1 MLGSLLA
8 ALRSGDTLD
17 KAFREFDD
25 MLLAGQWM
33 FNEVCGILDGRL
45 KPEDVRD
52 ALFSKDQ
59 EINALL
65 RSLRANIV
73 THLTVN
79 SNADIPACLALMSI
93 AKDAERIGDYC
104 KNLFEVT
111 EHVHLTTRDNAY
123 GARIVAMPNDVEA
136 IFELVRVAFSESS
149 PKQAKVAI
157 KAADAVRK
165 TCDEIAEELLRD
177 QAEISSQDA
186 VAYSFQTRYYKR
198 IASHLANI
206 ATAVFGRIEDLDF
219 RKPPKPAEQVE
230 E

>member
-1 MLGSLLA
+1 M
-8 ALRSGDTLD
+8 
-17 KAFREFDD
+17 
-25 MLLAGQWM
+25 
-33 FNEVCGILDGRL
+33 
-45 KPEDVRD
+45 RD

-111 EHVHLTTRDNAY
+111 EHGHIAARDNAY

-186 VAYSFQTRYYKR
+186 VAYSFQTRYCKR

-219 RKPPKPAEQVE
+219 RKPPKPDEQVE

>member
-33 FNEVCGILDGRL
+33 FNEVCGIFEGRL

-111 EHVHLTTRDNAY
+111 EHGHLAARDNAY
-123 GARIVAMPNDVEA
+123 GARIAAMPNDVEA

-157 KAADAVRK
+157 NAADAVRK

-186 VAYSFQTRYYKR
+186 VAYSFQTRYCKR